1 MIGRTRATAE
11 DEDRIK
17 NEFEF
22 TVSNVSE
29 SRSEPRIFRDPL
41 ALEVHRRLAAQL
53 RMDGFDVTDAKPGKA
68 CDAAFSVKFPK
79 FNVFV
84 MIAAERPNYAILTWC
99 SRPLWTTVPP
109 REVSDDWVRTCDGI
123 EKALKQDLNVSS
135 IKRFPRKQSNE
146 RGG

>member
-53 RMDGFDVTDAKPGKA
+53 
-68 CDAAFSVKFPK
+68 
-79 FNVFV
+79 
-84 MIAAERPNYAILTWC
+84 
-99 SRPLWTTVPP
+99 
-109 REVSDDWVRTCDGI
+109 
-123 EKALKQDLNVSS
+123 
-135 IKRFPRKQSNE
+135 
-146 RGG
+146 